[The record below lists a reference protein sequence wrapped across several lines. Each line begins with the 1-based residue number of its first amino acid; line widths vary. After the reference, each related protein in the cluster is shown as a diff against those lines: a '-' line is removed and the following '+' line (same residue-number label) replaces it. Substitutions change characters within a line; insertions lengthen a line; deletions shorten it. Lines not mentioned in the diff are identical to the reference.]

1 MHKKSRHHR
10 GGQNKTK
17 GGKKFKKSLFRID
30 YLNIRGLKGKIQ
42 EVNKHLEEKS
52 PYVFCLVETFLKTDN
67 KPRDLHAKY
76 RWTGKCRKLSN
87 DKGGIGICI
96 NDKVTVFDVNLVGSK
111 DDGFERLWVL
121 TRINGVK
128 TAVGVAYFPND
139 GIDKPLTDKLF
150 DELLEKLYVSL
161 FERVCNLLHWRL

>member
-1 MHKKSRHHR
+1 M
-10 GGQNKTK
+10 
-17 GGKKFKKSLFRID
+17 F
-30 YLNIRGLKGKIQ
+30 
-42 EVNKHLEEKS
+42 
-52 PYVFCLVETFLKTDN
+52 FCLVETFLKTDN

-76 RWTGKCRKLSN
+76 RWIGKCRKLSK

-96 NDKVTVFDVNLVGSK
+96 NDKVTVLDLNLVGSK
-111 DDGFERLWVL
+111 EDGFERLWVL

-139 GIDKPLTDKLF
+139 GIHNPLTDKLF
-150 DELLEKLYVSL
+150 YELLEKLYVFP